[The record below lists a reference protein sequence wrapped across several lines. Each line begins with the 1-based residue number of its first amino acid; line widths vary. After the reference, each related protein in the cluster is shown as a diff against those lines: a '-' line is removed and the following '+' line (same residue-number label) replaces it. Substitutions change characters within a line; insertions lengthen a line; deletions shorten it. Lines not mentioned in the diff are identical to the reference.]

1 MDLKKLHC
9 FLKWA
14 FPSSIHVWGWRCP
27 QKLLGEELEH
37 QEILGIQAGGTS
49 SPFARLIEITSLWQ
63 NPFPSNFTSF
73 FPWSPR
79 VWGVLVDNEHPG
91 DLGNGKLWQVL
102 LMLGVSLS
110 ILFYFLWFQRD
121 IKSKCALSWLKVR
134 CCRAGG
140 WESCSGGGCGIA
152 IKKIP

>member
-1 MDLKKLHC
+1 MIFFIIKAFNMDLKKLHC

-27 QKLLGEELEH
+27 QKLPGEELEH

-79 VWGVLVDNEHPG
+79 IWGVQWIMSIPEIWEM
-91 DLGNGKLWQVL
+91 GNSGRFCSCWACH
-102 LMLGVSLS
+102 SR
-110 ILFYFLWFQRD
+110 FYF
-121 IKSKCALSWLKVR
+121 I
-134 CCRAGG
+134 
-140 WESCSGGGCGIA
+140 SCDFREILNQNVPYHG
-152 IKKIP
+152 